1 MSRTK
6 SVLRA
11 RMRKAEVDA
20 AALAASMNRPVSV
33 VEGVLKGRSV
43 ARPTAQKLLVA
54 LEKAAGLNAN
64 ALSVE
69 DFFEPHR
76 EKVRVIGKIAPPPPK
91 AAPAAE
97 DAAEGAEAEASE

>member
-6 SVLRA
+6 SVLRS
-11 RMRKAEVDA
+11 RMRKAEVDT
-20 AALAASMNRPVSV
+20 AALAAAMNRPVSV

-54 LEKAAGLNAN
+54 LEKAAGLNSN

-91 AAPAAE
+91 EAPAE
-97 DAAEGAEAEASE
+97 EAAEEAAE